1 MPDQKVLVTGA
12 TGFVG
17 SRLVERLML
26 SQIYQPRAM
35 VRSFSGSGL
44 ARLARMPVEMAV
56 ADLRNS
62 DAVAEAARG
71 CQVIIHCAYGTSGDQ
86 QARHDT
92 TVGGTENL
100 LKAALQHGIRKMIYL
115 STAAVYGNPPTS
127 AIVNEQTPFVQSE
140 EPYICA
146 KQEAE
151 KLVHRYYQE
160 HGLQVIIL
168 RPTLVY
174 GPYSFAWTIQPV
186 RELHNGVVLPENGS
200 GTANL
205 VYVDNLIDA
214 ILTAIEN
221 DSVNGEDFIIV
232 DEERPTWG
240 EVYMRYA
247 TMLSNPTLW
256 RMNLT
261 EIEALRRKMAIDSFR
276 RSVVTPLL
284 VAPEVLPE
292 LIRSS
297 LRSPKLRSKLRDI
310 PWMRRLLKQVPTDIK
325 SSAGANRPGTDGTA
339 RPSRP
344 PEVRLP
350 SAQRTAFLTAKA
362 SFSSEKARYVLGH
375 TQRIGIDEA
384 FDLTGAWLAYQGL
397 LNNSGVQR

>member
-26 SQIYQPRAM
+26 SQTYQPRAM

-44 ARLARMPVEMAV
+44 ARLARIPVEMVV
-56 ADLRNS
+56 ADLRDS
-62 DAVAEAARG
+62 SAVAEAVRG

-100 LKAALQHGIRKMIYL
+100 LKAALQYGARKVIYL
-115 STAAVYGNPPTS
+115 STAAVYGNPPAS
-127 AIVNEQTPFVQSE
+127 DMVNEQTPFVQSE

-151 KLVHRYYQE
+151 KLVHHYYRE
-160 HGLQVIIL
+160 HGLQVVIL

-174 GPYSFAWTIQPV
+174 GPYSFAWTVLPV

-200 GTANL
+200 GIANL

-221 DSVNGEDFIIV
+221 DMINGEDFIIV

-240 EVYMRYA
+240 EVYTRYA
-247 TMLSNPTLW
+247 QMVKNPTLW
-256 RMNLT
+256 RMSLT

-276 RSVVTPLL
+276 KSVVTPLL

-310 PWMRRLLKQVPTDIK
+310 PWMRRLLKQVPAEIK
-325 SSAGANRPGTDGTA
+325 SSAGASRTTSTA
-339 RPSRP
+339 TASRP

-350 SAQRTAFLTAKA
+350 TAHRTAFLTAKA

-375 TQRIGIDEA
+375 TQRIGINEA
-384 FDLTGAWLAYQGL
+384 FELTGAWLAYQGL
-397 LNNSGVQR
+397 LSTPGA